1 HYQSQYKLGLL
12 VIKRKL
18 NTLNKSIAVFD
29 SGLGSLSVIRGLR
42 SQISKENIIYYA
54 DKKNFPYGQKS
65 VDELEQIMAE
75 TVNNLSSFDPKL
87 IVVASIT
94 PSIQMLDKIKSMSQI
109 PILGVSIPLKDASR
123 LTKKK
128 HIGILGTQGTIQSKE
143 LDEQI
148 KSEVPQDIFV
158 TKFDASELIEI
169 VEKGLFLRDDDHTIR
184 IISKYLEGLKDTNL
198 DVLILSSTHL
208 SFIRSHLESM
218 YPSVRIID
226 SALNAVKEIRQFLK
240 SKNILR
246 KNGLG
251 RMRIIVNGNKDELQE
266 TLREMGLSGNV
277 ESFHK
282 E

>member
-1 HYQSQYKLGLL
+1 
-12 VIKRKL
+12 
-18 NTLNKSIAVFD
+18 
-29 SGLGSLSVIRGLR
+29 
-42 SQISKENIIYYA
+42 
-54 DKKNFPYGQKS
+54 
-65 VDELEQIMAE
+65 
-75 TVNNLSSFDPKL
+75 
-87 IVVASIT
+87 
-94 PSIQMLDKIKSMSQI
+94 
-109 PILGVSIPLKDASR
+109 LGVSIPLKDASR

-169 VEKGLFLRDDDHTIR
+169 IEKGLFLRDDDHTIR

>member
-1 HYQSQYKLGLL
+1 MITH
-12 VIKRKL
+12 
-18 NTLNKSIAVFD
+18 NKSIAVFD

-94 PSIQMLDKIKSMSQI
+94 PSIQMLNKIKSMSSI
-109 PILGVSIPLKDASR
+109 PILGVSIPLKEASR

-128 HIGILGTQGTIQSKE
+128 HIGILGTRGTIKSRE
-143 LDEQI
+143 LEEQI
-148 KSEVPQDIFV
+148 KLEVPQDIFV
-158 TKFDASELIEI
+158 TKFDASDLIEI
-169 VEKGLFLRDDDHTIR
+169 VEKGLFLKDATHTIKT
-184 IISKYLEGLKDTNL
+184 ISRSMDGLKDTNL
-198 DVLILSSTHL
+198 DVLVLSSTHL

-226 SALNAVKEIRQFLK
+226 SALSAVKEIRQLLK

-251 RMRIIVNGNKDELQE
+251 RMRIVVNGNKDEFQE
-266 TLREMGLSGNV
+266 TLLEMGLSGSV
-277 ESFHK
+277 ESFQK
-282 E
+282 ERISV